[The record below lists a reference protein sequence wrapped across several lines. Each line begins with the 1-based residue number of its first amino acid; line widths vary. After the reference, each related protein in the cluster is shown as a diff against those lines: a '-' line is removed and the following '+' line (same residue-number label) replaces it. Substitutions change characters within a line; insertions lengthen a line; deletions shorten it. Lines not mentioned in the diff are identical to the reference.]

1 MSQTQE
7 YKLISWNVNG
17 LRAVLKKEPSF
28 TEIFETINADVFAL
42 QETKLQEGQVELDL
56 PGYVQT
62 WNYADRKGYSGTAVF
77 SRETPLQV
85 IRQIGCP
92 VADDEGRVCALEFE
106 KFWFVCV
113 YTPNSKDQL
122 ARLDERLE
130 WDQHYR
136 EFLAELSEKK
146 PVIITLLTTRLTLR
160 TLHLTGKTQD
170 FRMRNAR
177 ALPSCWTQALPIHLG
192 IAIPT

>member
-77 SRETPLQV
+77 SRETPLQE

-136 EFLAELSEKK
+136 EFLAELSEQK
-146 PVIITLLTTRLTLR
+146 PVITC
-160 TLHLTGKTQD
+160 GD
-170 FRMRNAR
+170 FNVAHNEID
-177 ALPSCWTQALPIHLG
+177 LK
-192 IAIPT
+192 

>member
-1 MSQTQE
+1 MSDTQE

-62 WNYADRKGYSGTAVF
+62 WNYAERKGYSGTAVF

-92 VADDEGRVCALEFE
+92 
-106 KFWFVCV
+106 
-113 YTPNSKDQL
+113 
-122 ARLDERLE
+122 
-130 WDQHYR
+130 
-136 EFLAELSEKK
+136 
-146 PVIITLLTTRLTLR
+146 LLTTRAASVRWSLR
-160 TLHLTGKTQD
+160 NSGLCACTRQTQKTSL
-170 FRMRNAR
+170 R
-177 ALPSCWTQALPIHLG
+177 AWTSVLSG
-192 IAIPT
+192 ISTIVSFWLNSLSKNQ

>member
-62 WNYADRKGYSGTAVF
+62 CGF
-77 SRETPLQV
+77 
-85 IRQIGCP
+85 
-92 VADDEGRVCALEFE
+92 
-106 KFWFVCV
+106 
-113 YTPNSKDQL
+113 L
-122 ARLDERLE
+122 ARNPFAGDSPD
-130 WDQHYR
+130 WM
-136 EFLAELSEKK
+136 
-146 PVIITLLTTRLTLR
+146 P
-160 TLHLTGKTQD
+160 
-170 FRMRNAR
+170 
-177 ALPSCWTQALPIHLG
+177 CC
-192 IAIPT
+192 